1 VNIAFTNFDTANR
14 SGNSPFVDK
23 RLREAVLSA
32 IDRDALRKVFVPD
45 EMKNEPKLTSMCHH
59 WLGPCK
65 SDPEQK
71 LPGYDPARAKK
82 LLAEAGYPN
91 GMDLEILTWA
101 PAKAVAEAVAGDLHK
116 VGIRT
121 TVNSPAR
128 NVFTKL
134 RGDGKAHMQ
143 VTIWD
148 NSAGQPDIDA
158 TARYFFGDT
167 AQNYVRD
174 PELLD
179 LVEKGRVELDD
190 SKREQIY
197 NRIFGKANAERYM
210 SPIVQAPSLIIH
222 SKDLVFDDAN
232 ILYTQGIALNRVGW
246 VK

>member
-1 VNIAFTNFDTANR
+1 
-14 SGNSPFVDK
+14 
-23 RLREAVLSA
+23 
-32 IDRDALRKVFVPD
+32 
-45 EMKNEPKLTSMCHH
+45 
-59 WLGPCK
+59 
-65 SDPEQK
+65 
-71 LPGYDPARAKK
+71 
-82 LLAEAGYPN
+82 
-91 GMDLEILTWA
+91 MDLEILTWA
-101 PAKAVAEAVAGDLHK
+101 PAKQIAEAVAGDLRK

-121 TVNSPAR
+121 SVNSPAR

-167 AQNYVRD
+167 AQNYARD
-174 PELLD
+174 NELLA

-197 NRIFGKANAERYM
+197 NRIFGKANEERYM

-222 SKDLVFDDAN
+222 SKDLVFDDIN
-232 ILYTQGIALNRVGW
+232 ILYTQGIALNGVGW